1 MLKSILY
8 PLSILLLTLLE
19 YSRTLAPTDVVI
31 QGIEPNSGPVSGE
44 TRVIVRLK
52 DFDKNLIESYPRPKC
67 RFGTQKD
74 TVNATYV
81 SCSPKPRAV
90 SEKEP
95 TKAEMNETCIIC
107 ENSPQ
112 HKEEYVPFTIS
123 LIGDFSDVKN
133 SIPYRYYKDPV
144 ISWIYPRY
152 GPKDGGTFV
161 EVYGENFLNFDQN
174 LRCGFGTLEVK
185 AYYVSE
191 NYLICYSP
199 KSEVIGQPIPFTIS
213 LNNQQ
218 NTLQHVPYVYY
229 SKPQVFRLEPNRGPD
244 TGKTLVRIRGQNFN
258 PLVEL
263 PHMTNHNDTFCKF
276 GQLSIEQAK
285 VISSTEIECYSP
297 PSFEDREVEVEITL
311 NNREWTE
318 DNVLFYYYHPP
329 FVYSIIPKMGPIS
342 GGTVVTIT
350 GSNFENT
357 GYVMCLFGN
366 TYAKGEYISQNELKC
381 VSPRVEKAGTVGLA
395 VAIREDE
402 FSSGVNTKYRYYST
416 PSLEGGE
423 PLCGPMSGD
432 TQITLYGTNFPRDEV
447 QIQCVFNR
455 KYFRNATVMS
465 DTELKC
471 NSPSQQ
477 DGSDFYDVEI
487 TLNRVN
493 FEGPPKKFYY
503 YNETYITGVYPKFG
517 PIEGDTTL
525 NITGTGFAQ
534 RGACNVTA
542 RIATYQMKPLEVTD
556 NYMIVKTPKVNLP
569 GATVVTVA
577 LNGKQFEKDIALG
590 IRNIENTFY
599 YTKQPFATDM
609 KPTKG
614 TNIGGTKISLTGT
627 GFKDPFDSV
636 LSSDYKLY
644 YRFIDCA
651 DNTIVFSPP
660 NTFTKVSHNHK
671 IEILSPKVYRNN
683 TLACLQLSYNNIDF
697 KTVPNKSFS
706 YYILPNITSVTPQY
720 GPLVSNDFDKVKVKI
735 DDFYC
740 TENCDKI
747 LCQFKS
753 KNNIFLEK
761 GNYIGPNTV
770 NCTVPRVNIPESFNV
785 ELSFNSGEDYTNN
798 GYSFT
803 FYDPYVLRVEPQMI
817 SSKGGTK
824 LKIFGYGF
832 ADSGENLKVRFGNHK
847 GSPLKCNFK
856 SCIRKAKYIS
866 ENEIEV
872 ETFPRNEVLYDI
884 SGQMIG
890 YERFPVE
897 VSVYNDDFTN
907 TNVTI
912 FYFDEPEIIQDLY
925 DAKIKM
931 NSSIRDALAESLVN
945 SYPSNINSMIP
956 VPVDSSGIYNYLD
969 QMYPFAN
976 FTCKYTMK
984 TATETFT
991 KITYGV
997 FSSFPFTSKSKNLF
1011 LCQSP
1016 MWEVTGDTKIQISMN
1031 GYDFSTKDLSISFTD
1046 PINVI
1051 KVEPKCGP
1059 LNGGTIVD
1067 FYGTGFDK
1075 KKEFVF
1081 KWGPQNLVPM
1091 ESASFLD
1098 YINESNKSSF
1108 KLTPQDIQKVNPQF
1122 KIEKIQVK
1130 SPEAPFY
1137 QLTSGGVDYLAI
1149 TKLNYFPSESYEN
1162 KFSPSLYLHTKHEFY
1177 YYRQPYIQS
1186 FLPRGTV
1193 INGGTVVTVVGAWF
1207 EYLPEYGVKPYCKF
1221 GDKIVEGTYLNTV
1234 RITCVAPVY
1243 DTPNVRVNLCV
1254 SLNKFDW
1261 TCADQQFT
1269 FYNDFTKAKFD
1280 KMVPQSGP
1288 ETGGTQIKIFGQN
1301 FTNLASPEEFVCKFQ
1316 PEAGSEMPA
1325 KIVPAGY
1332 QEFTKTKQTAIICN
1346 SPGGWTSGTKANI
1359 LISFDG
1365 QNFINTGFNFYFYK
1379 IDLIKPKSGPNVGGG
1394 SIGVYGGG
1402 FKNSSKVRCDINE
1415 VSYSPSS
1422 MNEHLIQCPLPPA
1435 PNKNYTGFI
1444 DLGIVL
1450 NGIDQK
1456 LFPKGFYYY
1465 KQISVDSIYPPNG
1478 PNSGNAKVK
1487 VYGKGFR
1494 NDFPGIDLGCKVG
1507 NNYGKGEYVSSN
1519 EMNCY
1524 FNRLPL
1530 LSAGNS
1536 TMNLSVALNNY
1547 SFTEETAKLSFTPYG
1562 IIQISPSS
1570 GPIIGNTR
1578 IEIRGAGFFDSKKI
1592 RCRFGVPGYYFYT
1605 QAEYINSNLIVCNS
1619 PEDFKVPIA
1628 GQLPFSVPLS
1638 IAFNDDE
1645 FQPWTESGHFFSFY
1659 EEYKIVGLTPLEGST
1674 KTTTEIKVFASE
1686 EKPFSLR
1693 NKNYFK
1699 YKFFL
1704 FCFI

>member
-1 MLKSILY
+1 
-8 PLSILLLTLLE
+8 
-19 YSRTLAPTDVVI
+19 
-31 QGIEPNSGPVSGE
+31 
-44 TRVIVRLK
+44 
-52 DFDKNLIESYPRPKC
+52 
-67 RFGTQKD
+67 
-74 TVNATYV
+74 
-81 SCSPKPRAV
+81 
-90 SEKEP
+90 
-95 TKAEMNETCIIC
+95 
-107 ENSPQ
+107 
-112 HKEEYVPFTIS
+112 
-123 LIGDFSDVKN
+123 
-133 SIPYRYYKDPV
+133 
-144 ISWIYPRY
+144 
-152 GPKDGGTFV
+152 
-161 EVYGENFLNFDQN
+161 
-174 LRCGFGTLEVK
+174 
-185 AYYVSE
+185 
-191 NYLICYSP
+191 
-199 KSEVIGQPIPFTIS
+199 
-213 LNNQQ
+213 
-218 NTLQHVPYVYY
+218 
-229 SKPQVFRLEPNRGPD
+229 
-244 TGKTLVRIRGQNFN
+244 
-258 PLVEL
+258 
-263 PHMTNHNDTFCKF
+263 
-276 GQLSIEQAK
+276 
-285 VISSTEIECYSP
+285 
-297 PSFEDREVEVEITL
+297 
-311 NNREWTE
+311 
-318 DNVLFYYYHPP
+318 
-329 FVYSIIPKMGPIS
+329 
-342 GGTVVTIT
+342 
-350 GSNFENT
+350 
-357 GYVMCLFGN
+357 
-366 TYAKGEYISQNELKC
+366 
-381 VSPRVEKAGTVGLA
+381 
-395 VAIREDE
+395 
-402 FSSGVNTKYRYYST
+402 
-416 PSLEGGE
+416 
-423 PLCGPMSGD
+423 
-432 TQITLYGTNFPRDEV
+432 
-447 QIQCVFNR
+447 
-455 KYFRNATVMS
+455 
-465 DTELKC
+465 
-471 NSPSQQ
+471 
-477 DGSDFYDVEI
+477 
-487 TLNRVN
+487 
-493 FEGPPKKFYY
+493 
-503 YNETYITGVYPKFG
+503 
-517 PIEGDTTL
+517 
-525 NITGTGFAQ
+525 
-534 RGACNVTA
+534 
-542 RIATYQMKPLEVTD
+542 
-556 NYMIVKTPKVNLP
+556 
-569 GATVVTVA
+569 
-577 LNGKQFEKDIALG
+577 
-590 IRNIENTFY
+590 
-599 YTKQPFATDM
+599 
-609 KPTKG
+609 
-614 TNIGGTKISLTGT
+614 
-627 GFKDPFDSV
+627 
-636 LSSDYKLY
+636 
-644 YRFIDCA
+644 
-651 DNTIVFSPP
+651 
-660 NTFTKVSHNHK
+660 
-671 IEILSPKVYRNN
+671 
-683 TLACLQLSYNNIDF
+683 
-697 KTVPNKSFS
+697 
-706 YYILPNITSVTPQY
+706 
-720 GPLVSNDFDKVKVKI
+720 
-735 DDFYC
+735 
-740 TENCDKI
+740 
-747 LCQFKS
+747 
-753 KNNIFLEK
+753 
-761 GNYIGPNTV
+761 
-770 NCTVPRVNIPESFNV
+770 
-785 ELSFNSGEDYTNN
+785 
-798 GYSFT
+798 
-803 FYDPYVLRVEPQMI
+803 
-817 SSKGGTK
+817 
-824 LKIFGYGF
+824 
-832 ADSGENLKVRFGNHK
+832 
-847 GSPLKCNFK
+847 
-856 SCIRKAKYIS
+856 
-866 ENEIEV
+866 
-872 ETFPRNEVLYDI
+872 
-884 SGQMIG
+884 
-890 YERFPVE
+890 
-897 VSVYNDDFTN
+897 
-907 TNVTI
+907 
-912 FYFDEPEIIQDLY
+912 
-925 DAKIKM
+925 M
-931 NSSIRDALAESLVN
+931 NSSVRDALAESLVN

-956 VPVDSSGIYNYLD
+956 VPLDSSGIYNYLD

-976 FTCKYTMK
+976 FTCKYTTK

-1016 MWEVTGDTKIQISMN
+1016 MWEVTGATKIQISMN

-1098 YINESNKSSF
+1098 FINESNKSSF

-1193 INGGTVVTVVGAWF
+1193 INGGAVVTVVGAWF

-1332 QEFTKTKQTAIICN
+1332 QEFTKTNQTAIICN

-1379 IDLIKPKSGPNVGGG
+1379 IDLIKPKSGPNLGGG

-1686 EKPFSLR
+1686 EKPFSLPSASNVEEDLVDFSKSAEGKIVSKKSFIYQPISCRFGRFGSTVGQYVNRTIIKCLTPNVGDDSDVAYEEIPVEIALNGVDYFSSDDVIFTFVGPNAGKMLWVYILITVFTAILIIGIVAFVSSYWNKIIVQSNESRR
-1693 NKNYFK
+1693 NLQSGDQPHVVNKQPRYLDP
-1699 YKFFL
+1699 FL
-1704 FCFI
+1704 RGDAASLNDSDSQIGRRLRLDEENNNRRNIGGSMV